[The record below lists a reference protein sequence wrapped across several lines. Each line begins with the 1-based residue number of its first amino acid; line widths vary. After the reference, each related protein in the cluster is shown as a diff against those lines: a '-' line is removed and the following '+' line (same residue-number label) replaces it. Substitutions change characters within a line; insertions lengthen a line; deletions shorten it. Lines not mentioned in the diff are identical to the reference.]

1 MVENLN
7 RLGYDGWVIGN
18 HEFDWGP
25 EPLFG
30 AIDHSKMPVL
40 SSNLEIG
47 GKAAGEFSEKNHA
60 FSKVKPY
67 HIYEV
72 AGFKIGVVGLT
83 TPGLLYWLPESL
95 RGGIEPIDAEE
106 KAKEMVAEVKAA
118 GAHVV
123 IVAGHMGFKSGNR
136 DDYANP
142 VRAIMKDLD
151 DVDVFIGGH
160 THQDFPS
167 VVYEDTLFTQAGYHG
182 IYAGRVDLCLSRSEK
197 KLLDRRALSV
207 LMDNRFDADPIV
219 MDIAKDDLD
228 DSAKA
233 LKKPVGHLVDS
244 LPYKPE
250 PAGPTGVQELVG
262 AAVMDSLAQDGI
274 EVDGVFHGAFVD
286 HDVEAGKLSM
296 DDMWHLV
303 PYENMLLVARLN
315 YSELVTVLEEAFGSY
330 YNNRRLVGFEVD
342 AKSSRYHDWQVSSIR
357 KADGTALDPI
367 KRYTIAFNAY
377 GTQSGGKRMERLRS
391 IVRLKNSRQEF
402 HAKLTRDDLAEFFL
416 RHNKVDLALIEQITG
431 KTPDDEKAA

>member
-1 MVENLN
+1 
-7 RLGYDGWVIGN
+7 
-18 HEFDWGP
+18 
-25 EPLFG
+25 
-30 AIDHSKMPVL
+30 
-40 SSNLEIG
+40 
-47 GKAAGEFSEKNHA
+47 
-60 FSKVKPY
+60 
-67 HIYEV
+67 
-72 AGFKIGVVGLT
+72 
-83 TPGLLYWLPESL
+83 
-95 RGGIEPIDAEE
+95 
-106 KAKEMVAEVKAA
+106 MVAEVKAS

-142 VRAIMKDLD
+142 VRAIMKGIF

-160 THQDFPS
+160 THQDHPS
-167 VVYEDTLFTQAGYHG
+167 VVYEDTLSTQAGYHG

-207 LMDNRFDADPIV
+207 LTDNRFDADPIV

-303 PYENMLLVARLN
+303 PYENMLLVAHLN
-315 YSELVTVLEEAFGSY
+315 YSELLTVLDEAFGSY

-357 KADGTALDPI
+357 KADGTALDPT

-377 GTQSGGKRMERLRS
+377 DAQSGGRRLERLRS
-391 IVRLKNSRQEF
+391 VVRLKNSRQKS
-402 HAKLTRDDLAEFFL
+402 HGKLTRDALAEFFL
-416 RHNKVDLALIEQITG
+416 RHKKVDLALIERLTG
-431 KTPDDEKAA
+431 KTPVQRLKKPQPNS